1 MATEAPQ
8 ERPHEA
14 SVTSDEPTIK
24 IDTDAQNVDSDQPH
38 VNGDTASTA
47 TDEIENK
54 QISDI
59 VDDLVNS
66 AEVSISGGSDTE
78 ASRSKLG
85 NDDKGHGR
93 TSSSVKKPASF
104 KAVSVNKTFLAAKGP
119 STNAPSRVNDKS
131 AAASGAST
139 PGIASLTAARPR
151 LIAKSGSGLVTKSST
166 GLNGATGTAP
176 DPNAVW
182 NKNRPVPPPEPKK
195 LTDEELKKYGIHMA
209 TRLHT
214 DDTKG
219 QANWADIDDDDDD
232 WAPESITWK
241 DGTKITI
248 PHVEEHPQPPV
259 APTPAPIAEPAPV
272 QRMVVKEVEKP
283 KSPAPTIL
291 ASKPSLPS
299 GKGLVFTKGAPE
311 KPTLVAKPPAPPTP
325 VKSPWAQIPKVDN
338 ASPVVVE
345 PPTSQQGPTKFGPS
359 VPGPTSSTP
368 PPPKEIAADDF
379 SRTPWREGPGAPN
392 RELFN
397 SQSGRYEPVTDRRG
411 SVRADQHSR
420 PAAVLQR
427 TSHETQGPAEP
438 SAAFQTSRVS
448 EQHNPYG
455 RRRGS
460 SIVSGGSGSYMHL
473 KGHEQPLAPPELLT
487 ARRESF
493 TAVTDGPRSPVR
505 NFSPSAQHPGQRPL
519 ANQAWPPHISPA
531 SVHSL
536 PHQQP
541 TESPLP
547 AGPPPTAAMAAPVVT
562 EDAIALQK
570 RLMHEKR
577 ELAKKRRQEEEA
589 REEAERRERIR
600 LKLEALGP
608 APESRSAKKA
618 ATKDEVSAEPQIQRE
633 TPAPQGQKP
642 AVLDTKPSETAP
654 PPLEPETKPE
664 TLVNGVPDQPQPPKM
679 PSKDNVEVRS
689 QQQGPNVG
697 GWPTGPR
704 QPGPRQPFSH
714 DNVWASPYSNDSR
727 SLGNG
732 TFNPDLVSKRVPGPI
747 APPSTSRV
755 PSGPAARPA
764 PIGPPGQ
771 VSRRPPGAQPRN
783 QIQNAW
789 AAAVQADDVVL
800 TKEMRALRDAKEQEL
815 QAEGLDF
822 ASVQAPIKDTWRP
835 TKVDDDG
842 RRFNEKSQQTYHATK
857 APGWAKSGESV
868 AQQPQGQPSGSAHA
882 ASSEYVQQAAA
893 AGPPAEVASGSIL
906 GTAMQQTKSSRF
918 FPSRDVRQEATAGT
932 DNRGRSSSPSPP
944 PPDMAGHPAFDGDVA
959 HPHVSLPRPQP
970 VVRLPPPKVAPAP
983 IAAPK
988 PGPGP
993 SFGWAAPAPYKELET
1008 ASAPT
1013 GPASNWQARID
1024 SLLGVKASSHAK
1036 SVPVDSAS
1044 RRSLEHPQYAQSAT
1058 VSLPRGLFKNLPS
1071 DNDGSPTSKD
1081 PAETCFEEQEMG
1093 SLPPVRLPK
1102 ETPEAAWHPSAA
1114 PKPLP
1119 KKLWPSVSSAEQ
1131 LPFYS
1136 DTNGNGTVINI
1147 FAPGMN
1153 GPKVITIP
1161 FSRNRSNPRRGGRG
1175 GRNPSSQ
1182 QYRGGKGREPSASHS
1197 NDQTS
1202 SSSGPSGNRGARGGF
1217 PRRDNWSRHSG
1228 PAIQT

>member
-1 MATEAPQ
+1 M
-8 ERPHEA
+8 
-14 SVTSDEPTIK
+14 
-24 IDTDAQNVDSDQPH
+24 
-38 VNGDTASTA
+38 NGDNASTA

-78 ASRSKLG
+78 ASRSKLSS
-85 NDDKGHGR
+85 DDKGHGR

-104 KAVSVNKTFLAAKGP
+104 KAVSVNKTFLAAKGT
-119 STNAPSRVNDKS
+119 STNAPSKVTEK
-131 AAASGAST
+131 AATASGTST
-139 PGIASLTAARPR
+139 PGTASLSARPR

-166 GLNGATGTAP
+166 GLNGASGTAP

-182 NKNRPVPPPEPKK
+182 NKNRRKDTVYAFPTSEIILLFSNMILAVPPPEPKK

-248 PHVEEHPQPPV
+248 PHVEEHAQPPV
-259 APTPAPIAEPAPV
+259 APASAHVSEPAPTIQHIAV
-272 QRMVVKEVEKP
+272 REVEKP
-283 KSPAPTIL
+283 KSPAPSIL
-291 ASKPSLPS
+291 THKPTLPS
-299 GKGLVFTKGAPE
+299 GKGLVFSKGAPE

-325 VKSPWAQIPKVDN
+325 VKSPWAQLPKVDK
-338 ASPVVVE
+338 APPVVVE
-345 PPTSQQGPTKFGPS
+345 PSTSHQGPAKFGPGMS
-359 VPGPTSSTP
+359 GPRSAT

-379 SRTPWREGPGAPN
+379 SRTPWRDGPGAPN

-411 SVRADQHSR
+411 SVRTEQHSR
-420 PAAVLQR
+420 PAALLQR
-427 TSHETQGPAEP
+427 TAHETQGPAEP

-473 KGHEQPLAPPELLT
+473 KHEQPLAPPELLAT
-487 ARRESF
+487 RRESF
-493 TAVTDGPRSPVR
+493 TAVDGPRSPIR
-505 NFSPSAQHPGQRPL
+505 NFSPTAQHPGQRPL
-519 ANQAWPPHISPA
+519 GNQAWQPHISPA

-536 PHQQP
+536 PHQAP
-541 TESPLP
+541 AEASFS
-547 AGPPPTAAMAAPVVT
+547 AGPSPAAAMASPVVT

-589 REEAERRERIR
+589 REEAARRERIR

-618 ATKDEVSAEPQIQRE
+618 ATKDEASAETHIQQRE
-633 TPAPQGQKP
+633 TPAAQGQKP
-642 AVLDTKPSETAP
+642 AGPEAKPSETAAASP
-654 PPLEPETKPE
+654 PQQETKQE
-664 TLVNGVPDQPQPPKM
+664 TSVNGLPEQPQPPKM
-679 PSKDNVEVRS
+679 PSKDHVEVRS
-689 QQQGPNVG
+689 QQQGPPNVNV
-697 GWPTGPR
+697 WPTGPAR
-704 QPGPRQPFSH
+704 PQPFSH
-714 DNVWASPYSNDSR
+714 DNVWASPYNDSR
-727 SLGNG
+727 NLGNG
-732 TFNPDLVSKRVPGPI
+732 TFNPELATKHVPGPI

-755 PSGPAARPA
+755 PSGPAARPG

-771 VSRRPPGAQPRN
+771 VSRRPPGTQPRN
-783 QIQNAW
+783 QMQNAW
-789 AAAVQADDVVL
+789 AAAVQSDDVVL
-800 TKEMRALRDAKEQEL
+800 TKEMRAQRDAKAQEL
-815 QAEGLDF
+815 QAQGLDF
-822 ASVQAPIKDTWRP
+822 AAVQAPIKDTWRP

-842 RRFNEKSQQTYHATK
+842 RRFSEKAEQAYHASK
-857 APGWAKSGESV
+857 APGWGSAAES
-868 AQQPQGQPSGSAHA
+868 AAHA
-882 ASSEYVQQAAA
+882 ASSEYVQQSAV
-893 AGPPAEVASGSIL
+893 AGPPGEVPSGSIL
-906 GTAMQQTKSSRF
+906 GAATQQTKSSRF

-970 VVRLPPPKVAPAP
+970 VVRLPPPKAALAP
-983 IAAPK
+983 IAGPK
-988 PGPGP
+988 QGQGP
-993 SFGWAAPAPYKELET
+993 SFGWAAPAPYKEE
-1008 ASAPT
+1008 SAPAST
-1013 GPASNWQARID
+1013 GPANNWQARID
-1024 SLLGVKASSHAK
+1024 NLLGVKASSHAK
-1036 SVPVDSAS
+1036 SVPVDSAT
-1044 RRSLEHPQYAQSAT
+1044 RRSLEHSQYAQSAT
-1058 VSLPRGLFKNLPS
+1058 VSLPRGLFPNLPS

-1093 SLPPVRLPK
+1093 SLPPVKLPK
-1102 ETPEAAWHPSAA
+1102 DAPEAAWHPSAA

-1119 KKLWPSVSSAEQ
+1119 KKFWPSVASADQ

-1136 DTNGNGTVINI
+1136 DTNGNGTVIYVS
-1147 FAPGMN
+1147 APGMN
-1153 GPKVITIP
+1153 DRKTITVP

-1175 GRNPSSQ
+1175 GRHPSQ
-1182 QYRGGKGREPSASHS
+1182 QHRGGKGREPSTSYS
-1197 NDQTS
+1197 NDQMS
-1202 SSSGPSGNRGARGGF
+1202 SSPGPPGSRGGRGGY
-1217 PRRDNWSRHSG
+1217 PRRENWSRGGGG
-1228 PAIQT
+1228 PAPIST